1 MVKSTIVELQV
12 ISKKEGHQYQSPG
25 NPKEFEIELGLDY
38 NPQNVYYKLSGGT
51 NMVLRTI
58 NKEAADMFVLGETV
72 VMTISPKVKEVTPE
86 LVEA

>member
-12 ISKKEGHQYQSPG
+12 ISKKEGYQYQHTI

-58 NKEAADMFVLGETV
+58 NQDAADMFVIGETV
-72 VMTISPKVKEVTPE
+72 VMTISPKVKEVAPE